1 MSVAG
6 NLKKNMIKKSRFQDI
21 IFISGILAFSAALIL
36 GLFPDANIEE
46 GKEREYF
53 INLIMIIPILGA
65 IYFLFI
71 SFSRKF
77 YSKTSDFSSS
87 IIFKMMLAFTSVA
100 ILPSLAIIIIS
111 NHIINITISNLI
123 ADETIYS
130 LNESINLS
138 NEYINNYYEDIN
150 GELNSVDNSIRKG
163 NINLNSDSGRRL
175 IVENCNYKGFMCNIY
190 KVNEK
195 RIESNKLQIQIS
207 GIKNKDYSAGITKFF
222 QYSDLDILSKVS
234 NISVNNES
242 ILLGQ
247 LYSNGFIV
255 SIMKEIPSILY
266 NRINLYKNSLNKY
279 ENNEFLKPYF
289 RTDVGLLL
297 LFIVIL
303 IVLISISVSY
313 FLSRGIAKPVLEL
326 AEAAGHVASG
336 DFLISLKRDAPDE
349 LALLY
354 RSFNKMVQQLDES
367 KKAMYHAQKI
377 EAWMEV
383 ARRLVH
389 EIKNPLTPI
398 RLSAERIQN
407 RYKEGHQDM
416 SNIINTGTET
426 IIEEVKVLTRILDE
440 FSGFARLPEMHGEYF
455 DLNPIIENSVNFF
468 KGHEGIIFHVSLD
481 NSIPK
486 LFIDKILIRQA
497 FTNILQNSIDELG
510 NNGNITVK
518 SEYADKKHGIV
529 RVSIRDDGPG
539 IDEGNLD
546 KIFDPTFST
555 KDRGTGL
562 GLAIVEKIILE
573 HNARIFFYSKKGEGA
588 EFVIEFPVLEEEPG
602 GKNISGR

>member
-1 MSVAG
+1 MSIAG
-6 NLKKNMIKKSRFQDI
+6 NLKKNVFKKSRFQDI
-21 IFISGILAFSAALIL
+21 IFISGILAFSAALVL
-36 GLFPDANIEE
+36 GLFPDAKVEE
-46 GKEREYF
+46 SAEREYF

-65 IYFLFI
+65 IYFLII
-71 SFSRKF
+71 SVYRKF
-77 YSKTSDFSSS
+77 YSKSSDFSSS

-100 ILPSLAIIIIS
+100 ILPSVAIIIIS

-123 ADETIYS
+123 TDETIYS
-130 LNESINLS
+130 LKESINLS
-138 NEYINNYYEDIN
+138 KDYIYNFNENIN
-150 GELNSVDNSIRKG
+150 GELNSVDNSIKKG
-163 NINLNSDSGRRL
+163 IINLNTDSGRKL
-175 IVENCNYKGFMCNIY
+175 IAENCKYKGLMCSIY

-195 RIESNKLQIQIS
+195 SDAFNNIQIIID
-207 GIKNKDYSAGITKFF
+207 GTKNKKYTAGITKFF
-222 QYSDLDILSKVS
+222 QYIDLDLLAKVS
-234 NISVNNES
+234 NISIGNES

-255 SIMKEIPSILY
+255 IIIKEIPDIVY
-266 NRINLYKNSLNKY
+266 NRITLYKDALKKY
-279 ENNEFLKPYF
+279 ENHEFLKPYF
-289 RTDVGLLL
+289 QTGVGLVL

-303 IVLISISVSY
+303 VVLISISVSF
-313 FLSRGIAKPVLEL
+313 FLSRGITRPVLEL

-336 DFLISLKRDAPDE
+336 DFQISLRRDAPDE

-367 KKAMYHAQKI
+367 KKVIYHAQRL

-407 RYKEGHQDM
+407 RNREGHPDIN
-416 SNIINTGTET
+416 NIIITGTET

-440 FSGFARLPEMHGEYF
+440 FSGFARLPEMRGEY
-455 DLNPIIENSVNFF
+455 LEINPIIKNSVNFF
-468 KGHEGIIFHVSLD
+468 MGHEGISFHLSLD

-486 LFIDKILIRQA
+486 LFIDKILFRQA
-497 FTNILQNSIDELG
+497 LTNILQNSIDELG
-510 NNGNITVK
+510 SNGNITVI
-518 SEYADKKHGIV
+518 SEYADKKHGTV
-529 RVSIRDDGPG
+529 RLSIKDDGPG
-539 IDEGNLD
+539 IDEENLD

-555 KDRGTGL
+555 KDTGTGL

-588 EFVIEFPVLEEEPG
+588 EFVIEFPVLEEESS
-602 GKNISGR
+602 GKNISS

>member
-1 MSVAG
+1 MSIAG
-6 NLKKNMIKKSRFQDI
+6 NLKKNVIKKSRFQDI

-46 GKEREYF
+46 STEREYF
-53 INLIMIIPILGA
+53 INLIMIIPILAA

-71 SFSRKF
+71 SFSRKI
-77 YSKTSDFSSS
+77 YSKSSDFSSS

-111 NHIINITISNLI
+111 NHIINITVSNLI

-130 LNESINLS
+130 LRESINLS
-138 NEYINNYYEDIN
+138 KDYINNYYEDIN
-150 GELNSVDNSIRKG
+150 GELNSIENSIKKG
-163 NINLNSDSGRRL
+163 IINLNSDSGRML
-175 IVENCNYKGFMCNIY
+175 IVENCNYKGLMCNIY

-195 RIESNKLQIQIS
+195 NNELNKIQIQIN
-207 GIKNKDYSAGITKFF
+207 GIKNKNYTAGITKFF
-222 QYSDLDILSKVS
+222 QYSDLDLLLKIS
-234 NISVNNES
+234 NISISNES

-255 SIMKEIPSILY
+255 SIMKEIPSIIY
-266 NRINLYKNSLNKY
+266 NRINLYKDSLKKY

-289 RTDVGLLL
+289 QTDVGLLL

-303 IVLISISVSY
+303 VVLISISVSY
-313 FLSRGIAKPVLEL
+313 FLSRGITRPVLEL

-336 DFLISLKRDAPDE
+336 DFLISLRRDAPDE

-354 RSFNKMVQQLDES
+354 RSFNKMVQQLDDS
-367 KKAMYHAQKI
+367 KKVMYHAQKL
-377 EAWMEV
+377 EAWIEV

-407 RYKEGHQDM
+407 RYSEGHPDM
-416 SNIINTGTET
+416 KNIINTGTET
-426 IIEEVKVLTRILDE
+426 IIEEVKVLNRILDE
-440 FSGFARLPEMHGEYF
+440 FSGFARLPEMHGEYLY
-455 DLNPIIENSVNFF
+455 LNPIIENIVNFF
-468 KGHEGIIFHVSLD
+468 MGHEGITFQVSLD
-481 NSIPK
+481 NLVPK

-497 FTNILQNSIDELG
+497 LTNILQNSIDELG
-510 NNGNITVK
+510 NKGNITVK
-518 SEYADKKHGIV
+518 SEYADKKHGLV
-529 RVSIRDDGPG
+529 RLSIKDDGPG
-539 IDEGNLD
+539 IDEENLD

-555 KDRGTGL
+555 KERGTGL

-588 EFVIEFPVLEEEPG
+588 EFVIEFPVLEEEPD
-602 GKNISGR
+602 GKNITSR

>member
-1 MSVAG
+1 MSIAG
-6 NLKKNMIKKSRFQDI
+6 NLKKNVIKKSRFQDI
-21 IFISGILAFSAALIL
+21 IFISGILAFSAALVL
-36 GLFPDANIEE
+36 GLFPDANVEE
-46 GKEREYF
+46 GAEREYF
-53 INLIMIIPILGA
+53 VYLLMIIPIMAA
-65 IYFLFI
+65 IYFIFI
-71 SFSRKF
+71 SFYRKL
-77 YSKTSDFSSS
+77 YSKSSDFSSS
-87 IIFKMMLAFTSVA
+87 IIFKTMLAFISVA
-100 ILPSLAIIIIS
+100 VLPSVVVIIIS

-123 ADETIYS
+123 TDETTYS
-130 LNESINLS
+130 LKESVNLS
-138 NEYINNYYEDIN
+138 KDYIYNFYEDVN
-150 GELNSVDNSIRKG
+150 GELDSVDNSIKKG
-163 NINLNSDSGRRL
+163 IINLNTDSGRKL
-175 IVENCNYKGFMCNIY
+175 IAENCKYKGLMCNIY
-190 KVNEK
+190 KVSERN
-195 RIESNKLQIQIS
+195 NVFNNLQIQIN
-207 GIKNKDYSAGITKFF
+207 GVKNKNFTAGITKFF
-222 QYSDLDILSKVS
+222 QYADLDLISKVS
-234 NISVNNES
+234 NISIGNDS

-255 SIMKEIPSILY
+255 SIIKEIPEIVY
-266 NRINLYKNSLNKY
+266 NRIALYKDSLKKY
-279 ENNEFLKPYF
+279 ENHEFLKPYF
-289 RTDVGLLL
+289 QTGVGLLL

-303 IVLISISVSY
+303 IVLISISVSF
-313 FLSRGIAKPVLEL
+313 FLSRGIQRPVLEL

-336 DFLISLKRDAPDE
+336 DFQISLRRDAPDE

-367 KKAMYHAQKI
+367 KKVMYHAQRL

-407 RYKEGHQDM
+407 RSREGHSDIK
-416 SNIINTGTET
+416 NIINTGTET

-440 FSGFARLPEMHGEYF
+440 FTGFARLPEMHGEYIN
-455 DLNPIIENSVNFF
+455 LNPVIENSVNFF
-468 KGHEGIIFHVSLD
+468 MGHEGISFHLSLD
-481 NSIPK
+481 SSIPK

-497 FTNILQNSIDELG
+497 LTNILQNSIDELG

-529 RVSIRDDGPG
+529 RLSIKDDGPG
-539 IDEGNLD
+539 INEENLD

-555 KDRGTGL
+555 KVSGTGL

-602 GKNISGR
+602 GKNISSR